1 MYIHTRHNLKLRSY
15 QSPLYPNGY
24 VPHTKAFGN
33 NCELPRQ
40 LYLLCVTDPF
50 DSLLQH
56 VINKQR
62 EILWR
67 LFIQVHKKLKILKQ
81 EQ

>member
-1 MYIHTRHNLKLRSY
+1 MIMNDQESY
-15 QSPLYPNGY
+15 
-24 VPHTKAFGN
+24 V
-33 NCELPRQ
+33 
-40 LYLLCVTDPF
+40 YLLCATDPF

-62 EILWR
+62 EVLWR
-67 LFIQVHKKLKILKQ
+67 FFIQVHKKLKILKQ